1 MTETADIVVIG
12 GGVIGSSVVYHL
24 SRLLDPST
32 RIVLCDRGPVAGATS
47 GSCMGH
53 LMVTPDTAQ
62 DYVFTKTSV
71 ELWGQMNEELGGFD
85 YNPTGALYLA
95 ENDED
100 QEMFAVLQKQFA
112 DNGDRSDVLDPK
124 QLRDV
129 EPGLADDV
137 PGALY
142 YPGDGVVLPML
153 ACGAMLRGAQQR
165 NPNVV
170 VRPQC
175 AVTGFEREGG
185 RITAVKTEQGVIAT
199 DTVVN
204 ACGVWAP
211 DLSER
216 LGERRL
222 PIYPRAGN
230 LAITGH
236 HVSPIRTQ
244 LLEISYL
251 RFAHAASEIDPTST
265 DQDRGGHAVNM
276 QPQRNGGC
284 LIGSTRQ
291 FCGMQK
297 DLNRELLHRS
307 LLRAERYTPG
317 IAAAPIVRTWVGLRP
332 YSIDNHPLIG
342 PWDPV
347 EGFYIAA
354 GHEGLGI
361 SMAPITGLLLAQQ
374 LAGVETELDVTPY
387 LPSRFVA

>member
-1 MTETADIVVIG
+1 MSETADIVVIG
-12 GGVIGSSVVYHL
+12 GGVIGSSVAYHL
-24 SRLLDPST
+24 AKLLDPST
-32 RIVLCDRGPVAGATS
+32 RIVLCERGPVAGGTS
-47 GSCMGH
+47 GACMGH

-62 DYVFTKTSV
+62 DYALTKTSV
-71 ELWGQMNEELGGFD
+71 DLWGRMNEEVGGFD

-95 ENDED
+95 ETDED
-100 QEMFAVLQKQFA
+100 QEMFAVLHKQFA
-112 DNGDRSDVLDPK
+112 DNGDVADVLDNK
-124 QLRDV
+124 QLREI
-129 EPGLADDV
+129 EPGLAEDV

-153 ACGAMLRGAQQR
+153 ACGAMLRGAR
-165 NPNVV
+165 KLNPNVI
-170 VRPQC
+170 VRPHC
-175 AVTGFEREGG
+175 AVTGFERQGDRVVG
-185 RITAVKTEQGVIAT
+185 VVTEHGVIAT
-199 DTVVN
+199 ATVIN

-216 LGERRL
+216 LGEKRL

-251 RFAHAASEIDPTST
+251 RFAHAASEIDPTSV
-265 DQDRGGHAVNM
+265 DSDKGGHAVNM

-291 FCGMQK
+291 FRGMDK
-297 DLNRELLHRS
+297 EINRELLQRS
-307 LLRAERYTPG
+307 LMRAERYAPG
-317 IAAAPIVRTWVGLRP
+317 VAAAPILRTWVGLRP

-347 EGFYIAA
+347 RGFYIAA

-374 LAGVETELDVTPY
+374 IAGVDTAIDVTPY

>member
-12 GGVIGSSVVYHL
+12 GGVIGSSVVYYL
-24 SRLLDPST
+24 TQLLDPST
-32 RIVLCDRGPVAGATS
+32 SIVLCDRGPVAGATS

-53 LMVTPDTAQ
+53 LMVTPDSAQ
-62 DYVFTKTSV
+62 DYALTRTSV
-71 ELWGQMNEELGGFD
+71 SLWAQLNEELGGFD
-85 YNPTGALYLA
+85 YNPSGALYLA

-112 DNGDRSDVLDPK
+112 DNGDTSDVLDPK
-124 QLRDV
+124 QLRDL
-129 EPGLADDV
+129 EPGLAHDL
-137 PGALY
+137 PGALFY
-142 YPGDGVVLPML
+142 AGDGVVLPML
-153 ACGAMLRGAQQR
+153 ACGAMLRGAKQR
-165 NPNVV
+165 NPNVI
-170 VRPQC
+170 VRSHC
-175 AVTGFEREGG
+175 AVTGLEREAG
-185 RITAVKTEQGVIAT
+185 RLTGVRTARGTIAT

-211 DLSER
+211 GIHEQ
-216 LGERRL
+216 LGEPRL

-236 HVSPIRTQ
+236 HVSPIRRQ

-251 RFAHAASEIDPTST
+251 RFAHAASDIDPTST
-265 DQDRGGHAVNM
+265 DTDPGGHAVNM

-291 FCGMQK
+291 FCGMNK
-297 DLNRELLHRS
+297 EVNRELLRRS
-307 LLRAERYTPG
+307 LLRAERYAPG
-317 IAAAPIVRTWVGLRP
+317 VAAAPIVRTWVGLRP

-347 EGFYIAA
+347 QGYYVAA

-361 SMAPITGLLLAQQ
+361 SMAPITGLLIAQQ
-374 LAGVETELDVTPY
+374 LAGVETEIDVTPY

>member
-1 MTETADIVVIG
+1 MAETADIVVIG
-12 GGVIGSSVVYHL
+12 GGVIGSSVVHYL
-24 SRLLDPST
+24 TRLLDPST

-53 LMVTPDTAQ
+53 LMVTPDSAQ
-62 DYVFTKTSV
+62 DYALTKTSV
-71 ELWGQMNEELGGFD
+71 ALWGQLNEELGGFD

-100 QEMFAVLQKQFA
+100 QEMFAVLQKQFD
-112 DNGDRSDVLDPK
+112 DNGDRADVLDAK
-124 QLRDV
+124 SLREV

-137 PGALY
+137 PGALF

-153 ACGAMLRGAQQR
+153 ACGALLRGAKRR
-165 NPNVV
+165 NPNVC
-170 VRPQC
+170 VRSHC
-175 AVTGFEREGG
+175 GVNGFEREGG
-185 RITAVKTEQGVIAT
+185 RVTAVKTERGVIAT

-216 LGERRL
+216 LGEQRL

-251 RFAHAASEIDPTST
+251 RFAHAASEVDPTST
-265 DQDRGGHAVNM
+265 TTDRGGHAVNM

-291 FCGMQK
+291 FCGMDK
-297 DLNRELLHRS
+297 DINRALLERS
-307 LLRAERYTPG
+307 LMRAERYAPG
-317 IAAAPIVRTWVGLRP
+317 VAAAPIVRTWVGLRP
-332 YSIDNHPLIG
+332 YSVDNHPLIG

-347 EGFYIAA
+347 KGFYIAA

-361 SMAPITGLLLAQQ
+361 TMAPITGLLLAQQ
-374 LAGVETELDVTPY
+374 IAGVAPEIDVTPY
-387 LPSRFVA
+387 LPARFVA